1 MDSGQPNP
9 QVSVDTT
16 LLIEFV
22 EKMGLLRRD
31 LQHRGDLEKYEARI
45 ARIEQ
50 KFSALATRIA
60 ETDQQLHRMHQKS
73 AGGRNAPRTVLS
85 ECRSTPR
92 Q

>member
-60 ETDQQLHRMHQKS
+60 ETDADLAKTLRTAWQLPARSLAFRNADHQKKD
-73 AGGRNAPRTVLS
+73 
-85 ECRSTPR
+85 
-92 Q
+92 

>member
-60 ETDQQLHRMHQKS
+60 ETDADLAKTLRTVWQLPARSLAFRNADHQKKD
-73 AGGRNAPRTVLS
+73 
-85 ECRSTPR
+85 
-92 Q
+92 